1 MGLHRLQ
8 PLLTAYTT
16 RGLPCVVT
24 RTSLLCAV
32 KYVLE
37 GAGQPCPGGRLVRV
51 RLRAART
58 VYRGIPGYNLTSK
71 RLEPNV
77 LSKNCA
83 AVLNQIDV
91 KAHKEAHGKVAASIL
106 AVTAHT
112 HPIR

>member
-1 MGLHRLQ
+1 MWLH
-8 PLLTAYTT
+8 
-16 RGLPCVVT
+16 VT
-24 RTSLLCAV
+24 SFLCAV

-37 GAGQPCPGGRLVRV
+37 GAGQPCPGGARPVRV

-58 VYRGIPGYNLTSK
+58 VYRGTPGYNLTSK

-91 KAHKEAHGKVAASIL
+91 KAHKEAHGKVAASIGRTL
-106 AVTAHT
+106 ISPSPPT
-112 HPIR
+112 HNIRY

>member
-1 MGLHRLQ
+1 MCGYTYQ
-8 PLLTAYTT
+8 P
-16 RGLPCVVT
+16 PVCCKV
-24 RTSLLCAV
+24 
-32 KYVLE
+32 VLE
-37 GAGQPCPGGRLVRV
+37 GAGQPCPEGARPVRV

-58 VYRGIPGYNLTSK
+58 VYRGTPGYNLTSK

-106 AVTAHT
+106 AVTAH
-112 HPIR
+112 PP